1 MDKLLHEA
9 NLEWIYITNK
19 RLLQL
24 SDVLK
29 EEDWMPNIHGM
40 IEQILAEY
48 QLSEKNEK
56 RR

>member
-48 QLSEKNEK
+48 QLSEI
-56 RR
+56 R